1 MTNLLEHQNNR
12 LPLSTNLWD
21 TQTTAKMIEHR
32 KEVSNLEEVF
42 VEQEEMKIESSNSLT
57 YVTLYIPGRILHLL
71 FQI

>member
-12 LPLSTNLWD
+12 LPLSTNLWY
-21 TQTTAKMIEHR
+21 TQTTAKMIENR

-57 YVTLYIPGRILHLL
+57 YVTLYISGRILH
-71 FQI
+71 